1 MRGPPSP
8 DGVVGLVSYVDAL
21 NVGGGGDRPEVTPA
35 SVVPTCDKDLIQS
48 IVFFFINDNS
58 ALSVDVTNI

>member
-1 MRGPPSP
+1 MLKSSCGAKKTPLNFLTKIVRGPPSP

-35 SVVPTCDKDLIQS
+35 SVVPTCDRD
-48 IVFFFINDNS
+48 
-58 ALSVDVTNI
+58 